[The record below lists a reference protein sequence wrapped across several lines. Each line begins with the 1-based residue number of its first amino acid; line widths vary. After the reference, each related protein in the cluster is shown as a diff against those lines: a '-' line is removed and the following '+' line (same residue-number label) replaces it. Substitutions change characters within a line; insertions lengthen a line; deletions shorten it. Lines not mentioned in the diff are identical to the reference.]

1 VAGVDL
7 GEWLVQH
14 GLALD
19 WSKYSKGKYEG
30 VQHAAE
36 KAERGIWAGSYVAPW
51 LYRACI
57 NQGGKPVGCSDEA
70 TIVK

>member
-7 GEWLVQH
+7 GDWLVRG

-19 WSKYSKGKYEG
+19 WPKYSKGKYETA
-30 VQHAAE
+30 QHEAE
-36 KAERGIWAGSYVAPW
+36 KGERGIWAGSYVEPW

-57 NQGGKPVGCSDEA
+57 KQGGKPRGCSDEA
-70 TIVK
+70 Q